1 MSFLNG
7 KGFASGMMKEGKG
20 VDKNAPQK
28 KGFFL
33 FWDIIWNKFGK
44 FIRANAL
51 YSLTSLLWI
60 AFLYMVAP
68 VSFEWAES
76 IIGNVEGAEAQAQ
89 TLVFGLREM
98 FTLIMFNL
106 WGNPL
111 VAPSYAY
118 VMRCFTRGEPVWVW
132 SDGWDVFKENFKK
145 SIALFI
151 LDAVIIVMGINAI
164 YFYYAQ
170 YTVTGASVWMMMCGL
185 FGAMVFIY
193 TIMHYYVYQIM
204 VTFECTF
211 SQMLKNSI
219 LCAIAHLPMACL
231 HTFISAGI
239 IIMLSTVV
247 YPGIVIMFDLF
258 IGMCFTRF
266 PMEFY
271 AARVIKKIIKQ
282 KEKEEN
288 RNRAKITYIEN
299 GEDK

>member
-1 MSFLNG
+1 MSLLNG
-7 KGFASGMMKEGKG
+7 KGLTSGMMKEGKG
-20 VDKNAPQK
+20 VDKNEPQK

-44 FIRANAL
+44 FFKANAL

-68 VSFEWAES
+68 VSLEWAQS
-76 IIGNVEGAEAQAQ
+76 IVGGAEGAEFQAQ
-89 TLVFGLREM
+89 SLVFGLREM

-118 VMRCFTRGEPVWVW
+118 VTRCFTRGEPVWVW

-151 LDAVIIVMGINAI
+151 IDAVVIVMGINAI
-164 YFYYAQ
+164 YFYYTQ
-170 YTVTGASVWMMMCGL
+170 NNVTGAYVWLMMCGL
-185 FGAMVFIY
+185 FCAMVFIY
-193 TIMHYYVYQIM
+193 TIMHYYIYQIM
-204 VTFECTF
+204 VTFECSF
-211 SQMLKNSI
+211 GQLLKNSI
-219 LCAIAHLPMACL
+219 LCAIAHLPMAL
-231 HTFISAGI
+231 VHTVISAGI
-239 IIMLSTVV
+239 IILLSFAV
-247 YPGIVIMFDLF
+247 YPGIVIVFDLF
-258 IGMCFTRF
+258 IGLCVTRF

-271 AARVIKKIIKQ
+271 AARVIKKMIKQ
-282 KEKEEN
+282 NEKKEN
-288 RNRAKITYIEN
+288 RNRARITYIEN